1 MCFELTLFSGKWH
14 IEECLIIVVVVVAVV
29 AVVVVVVIIEIC
41 KAHTPQ
47 LKALNKHNTCRLM
60 YMEMENVLT
69 NAKTS

>member
-1 MCFELTLFSGKWH
+1 MCFELTLFSGKWR
-14 IEECLIIVVVVVAVV
+14 IEECLIIVVVVVA
-29 AVVVVVVIIEIC
+29 AVVVVVIMEIC

-69 NAKTS
+69 NANTSS